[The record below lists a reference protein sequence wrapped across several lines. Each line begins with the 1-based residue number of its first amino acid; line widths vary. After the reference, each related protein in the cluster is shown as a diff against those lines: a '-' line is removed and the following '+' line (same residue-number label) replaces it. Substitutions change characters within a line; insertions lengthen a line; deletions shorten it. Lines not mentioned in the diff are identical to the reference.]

1 MVSLQTHLF
10 SVLFLVGFAGGPP
23 RAQTALTSLNER
35 VRYRLSY
42 HVVTFKKVL
51 NSTMRL
57 RRKRVKMV
65 QIYQEM
71 RSMQKFQP
79 FTGTLG
85 WRRRS
90 NKIRSGKAFAVKTYY
105 VGKQ

>member
-23 RAQTALTSLNER
+23 RAKTALTSLNER

-57 RRKRVKMV
+57 RRKRVKMI

-71 RSMQKFQP
+71 RTMQNFQP
-79 FTGTLG
+79 FTSTLG
-85 WRRRS
+85 GRRRS
-90 NKIRSGKAFAVKTYY
+90 NKSEVAKLSR
-105 VGKQ
+105 